1 MKNKIKVYGVMFVV
15 GIFLSSYLIVFATGM
30 IIKNKNL
37 SFQND
42 DTHSQS
48 ETTIINSKSSSDESK
63 NLNNNSEDSQ
73 HEIPS
78 ESRYD
83 DENKNSETTSKQEV
97 TSKEPIQESQGSD
110 NNSWV
115 EESSSVLDPSMFVDD
130 SSDSQDV
137 SYVTSELVSD
147 NNVDHDDKL
156 IFSLSSAG
164 FSTEDLEQL
173 NCQQIITVT
182 SNGNTAEIR
191 FYYLNENGMW
201 ENDPALTTDG
211 YVGSQGV
218 SKESY
223 EGSYETPFGLYGIGD
238 AFYIDTVPETSLNTF
253 QITQDTYWVDDPD
266 SVFYNQRVEGT
277 EHMDW
282 NSAEHMMDYYNSY
295 RFGFVI
301 EYNTENTIP
310 GKGSAFFFHISWQPT
325 AGCVGASETMVLKYL
340 KQLNKDCNP
349 HILMQ

>member
-83 DENKNSETTSKQEV
+83 DENKNSETTSKQKV
-97 TSKEPIQESQGSD
+97 TSKEPIQESQG
-110 NNSWV
+110 
-115 EESSSVLDPSMFVDD
+115 
-130 SSDSQDV
+130 
-137 SYVTSELVSD
+137 SD

-277 EHMDW
+277 EYMDL
-282 NSAEHMMDYYNSY
+282 NSAEHMIDYYNSY

-325 AGCVGASETMVLKYL
+325 AGCVGTSETMVLKYL
-340 KQLNKDCNP
+340 KRLNKDCNP
-349 HILMQ
+349 QILMQ